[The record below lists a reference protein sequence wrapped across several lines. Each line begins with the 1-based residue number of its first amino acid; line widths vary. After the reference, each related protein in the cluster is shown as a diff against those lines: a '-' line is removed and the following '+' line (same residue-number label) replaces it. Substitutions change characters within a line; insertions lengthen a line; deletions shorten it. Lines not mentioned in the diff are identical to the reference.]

1 MNRYIMIRRLR
12 WPAILMLVGV
22 IALLHQ
28 MGLISHPIHLFVPLL
43 LILLGVLMLSE
54 RTFLSIDGYPPY
66 PGAAYPGS
74 SYSGPGEYPGA
85 PYAPAG
91 DPLAQAAP
99 QPPAQPGTAIVP
111 TGPHDLDINNQ
122 NGGR

>member
-22 IALLHQ
+22 VALLHQ
-28 MGLISHPIHLFVPLL
+28 MGLISHPIHLFIPLL

-54 RTFLSIDGYPPY
+54 RTFLSVDGYPPY
-66 PGAAYPGS
+66 PGSPYPGT
-74 SYSGPGEYPGA
+74 GEYPGA
-85 PYAPAG
+85 PYSAAG

-99 QPPAQPGTAIVP
+99 PSPAQPGTAIVP

-122 NGGR
+122 NGGRQ